1 VLPKKLLRVPTVAI
15 ALATGPAW
23 SAPTAIR
30 APRTSFQPRH
40 SPMVGVPA
48 GGGAAGSLRLTLDLI
63 AATTSA
69 MSIDAPPLCGVPFRA
84 VRRGNCRAS
93 GLTYPLPG
101 CPAEGQFRT
110 SPSL

>member
-1 VLPKKLLRVPTVAI
+1 MLCKKLLRVPTAAI

-63 AATTSA
+63 AATTPA

-84 VRRGNCRAS
+84 VRRGNTSRDRP
-93 GLTYPLPG
+93 GLSLAGLPG
-101 CPAEGQFRT
+101 RRAIPHVA
-110 SPSL
+110 

>member
-1 VLPKKLLRVPTVAI
+1 MLPKKLLRVPTVAI

-30 APRTSFQPRH
+30 TPRTSFQPRH